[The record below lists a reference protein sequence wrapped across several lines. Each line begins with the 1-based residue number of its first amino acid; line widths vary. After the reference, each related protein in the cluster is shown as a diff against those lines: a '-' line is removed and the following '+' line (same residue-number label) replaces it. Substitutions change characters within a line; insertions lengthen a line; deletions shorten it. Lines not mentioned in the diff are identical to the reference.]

1 MTNNTDQQKE
11 LKALI
16 DEILSQKFNIIHS
29 RVDGAVNNIIA
40 QMEEIKDL
48 NELSTFDIPED
59 FVKKLAPPPA
69 PPAPPKD
76 DKISFIHKYVKN
88 ISSAA
93 NQLNLINNFL
103 EGINQFCTRAALF
116 LLREDKLVGWKGRGF
131 SAHGGGIGDEE
142 VKKIFF
148 SLSAN
153 TIFKNVLEKHTPYSG
168 SPSSQPDDHLIY
180 SRFGGDVPEK
190 ILVLPF
196 FVKGKPQAIVYTDTF
211 AGKPIGEKEIE
222 TISLVGEMSLD
233 LLPLRQ
239 KILSRVKTREFVEDA
254 DEKPQPQE
262 PHVAPVTPEAAPVP
276 EPQVPPPPPAPSD
289 SGSQTASGQY
299 ESYPT
304 SLESLHD
311 EKTVP
316 SIRENDPERLARVI
330 INDIILYNK
339 TVVEDGLK
347 HRNLFSVLQDTILQ
361 ARELYLNKFS
371 DLGAFEK
378 QLIETLAK
386 GDKDA
391 LKGYKF
397 ETL

>member
-1 MTNNTDQQKE
+1 MSNNTEQQKE

-16 DEILSQKFNIIHS
+16 DGILSQKFNLIHS
-29 RVDGAVNNIIA
+29 RVDSAVNAIIA
-40 QMEEIKDL
+40 QMEEVKDL
-48 NELSTFDIPED
+48 NELSTYNIPED
-59 FVKKLAPPPA
+59 FVKKLTPPPPEA
-69 PPAPPKD
+69 PKD

-131 SAHGGGIGDEE
+131 SAQGGGIGDEE

-153 TIFKNVLEKHTPYSG
+153 TIFKHVLEKHTPYSG
-168 SPSSQPDDHLIY
+168 APSSQPDDHLIY
-180 SRFGGDVPEK
+180 SRFGGEIPEK

-262 PHVAPVTPEAAPVP
+262 PHVRPE
-276 EPQVPPPPPAPSD
+276 VPPPPAAPSD
-289 SGSQTASGQY
+289 SQSQTGSGQY

-347 HRNLFSVLQDTILQ
+347 HRNLFNVLQDTILQ

-371 DLGAFEK
+371 DLAAFEK

-386 GDKDA
+386 GDRDA

>member
-1 MTNNTDQQKE
+1 MSNNTEQQKE
-11 LKALI
+11 LRALI
-16 DEILSQKFNIIHS
+16 DGILSQKFNLIHS
-29 RVDGAVNNIIA
+29 RVDSAVNNIIA

-59 FVKKLAPPPA
+59 FVKKLAPPPE
-69 PPAPPKD
+69 PPKD

-131 SAHGGGIGDEE
+131 SAQGGGIGDEE
-142 VKKIFF
+142 IKKIFF

-153 TIFKNVLEKHTPYSG
+153 TIFKHVLEKHTPYSG
-168 SPSSQPDDHLIY
+168 APSSQPDDHLIY
-180 SRFGGDVPEK
+180 SRFGGDIPEK

-254 DEKPQPQE
+254 DETPQPQE
-262 PHVAPVTPEAAPVP
+262 PHAAPVTPEAQP
-276 EPQVPPPPPAPSD
+276 ETQPQPQPEAPSEPK
-289 SGSQTASGQY
+289 SQTSSGQY

-347 HRNLFSVLQDTILQ
+347 HRNLYSVLQDTILQ

-386 GDKDA
+386 GDREV

>member
-1 MTNNTDQQKE
+1 MSNNTGQNE
-11 LKALI
+11 LKTLI
-16 DEILSQKFNIIHS
+16 DGILNQKLNIIHS
-29 RVDGAVNNIIA
+29 RVDSAVNTIIA

-48 NELSTFDIPED
+48 NELSTYDIPPD
-59 FVKKLAPPPA
+59 IIKKLAKPE
-69 PPAPPKD
+69 PPKE
-76 DKISFIHKYVKN
+76 DKISVIHKYVRN

-131 SAHGGGIGDEE
+131 SARGGGIGDED

-153 TIFKNVLEKHTPYSG
+153 TIFKTVLDSRSPYAG
-168 SPSSQPDDHLIY
+168 SPTSQPDDHLIY
-180 SRFGGDVPEK
+180 SRFGGDTPEK

-196 FVKGKPQAIVYTDTF
+196 FVKGKPQAIVYTDTYE
-211 AGKPIGEKEIE
+211 GKPIGEKEIE

-239 KILSRVKTREFVEDA
+239 KILSRVKTREFVEDG
-254 DEKPQPQE
+254 DEKPQPQQPHAQPEMEYE
-262 PHVAPVTPEAAPVP
+262 PRAKT
-276 EPQVPPPPPAPSD
+276 S
-289 SGSQTASGQY
+289 SGQY
-299 ESYPT
+299 EAYPT

-316 SIRENDPERLARVI
+316 SIRENDPDRLARVI

-371 DLGAFEK
+371 DLAAFEK
-378 QLIETLAK
+378 QLIDTLAK
-386 GDKDA
+386 GDKDV